1 MNFLDE
7 RLPQRFWDKVTPC
20 PMSGCWLWFGYTA
33 HGYGRVSLD
42 LKPQQA
48 HRVAYEALVGT
59 IPDGLHIDHRCRVRC
74 CVNPAHLEPVTSAE
88 NTRRGEAGINNAR
101 KTHCPQGHAYEGDN
115 LFFMANE
122 FRGGKSRACRLCKRT
137 SAAMYRAN
145 VLLRRA
151 LREQPFAAGGS
162 TRKESTIIEAY
173 EPQKLLAKGS
183 R

>member
-1 MNFLDE
+1 MEATVNFLDE
-7 RLPQRFWDKVTPC
+7 RLPERFWNQVTPC

-33 HGYGRVSLD
+33 PSGYGRISLG
-42 LKPQQA
+42 LKPRQA
-48 HRVAYEALVGT
+48 HRVSYAALVGP
-59 IPDGLHIDHRCRVRC
+59 IPDGLHIDHLCRVRC

-88 NTRRGEAGINNAR
+88 NTRRGEAGINNTR

-122 FRGGKSRACRLCKRT
+122 FRGGKSRACRTCKNVNN
-137 SAAMYRAN
+137 SMYRAN

-151 LREQPFAAGGS
+151 LQEHP
-162 TRKESTIIEAY
+162 Y